1 MAIDIAYG
9 SRTLHF
15 IPPDVVTWLGTLD
28 IAEAPELN
36 HRDEAIREALRRPIG
51 LKHGLD
57 GIVKPGETVAVIV
70 SDAFRQTRADQVL
83 PILIGELAD
92 TGIPDTDIQI
102 LFATGIHRAPRRDEQ
117 ARILGPAIFRRFK
130 DRAFPHNPRDE
141 SNLVSVG
148 TTSRGTP
155 VIVNRR
161 AVEADRRIV
170 IGAVVFHYFGGFGG
184 GRKSIL
190 PGLASVES
198 IARNHSMNLDPVE
211 DRLNPDVRIGILD
224 GNPVAEDMLEA
235 ARLVGVDFTINTV
248 LNRHAQIA
256 AVFAGELDA
265 AHRAAADYARR
276 LFAAPIT
283 ERADLVV
290 ANAGPSRNFVQSH
303 KALYNAYQAVKPDGR
318 IVFVARCEEGLGGE
332 AFSKWIRLG
341 DRQAIIAGLRRHSEI
356 NGQTALS
363 TVEKAPI
370 ALFVTDMTDE
380 DVHTL
385 GGRKSPTLEQAIATA
400 LSELAPRSPITGYIM
415 PSAAYTVPLLCQE

>member
-1 MAIDIAYG
+1 MIFDFPYG
-9 SRTLHF
+9 SRTLRF
-15 IPPDVVTWLGTLD
+15 TPPGVVSWLGTLD
-28 IAEAPELN
+28 IADTPELAE
-36 HRDEAIREALRRPIG
+36 RDAAVRNAIRRPIG
-51 LKHGLD
+51 LKRGL
-57 GIVKPGETVAVIV
+57 GSILKQGETVAIIV

-83 PILIGELAD
+83 PILVEELNQA
-92 TGIPDTDIQI
+92 GIPDTDIQF
-102 LFATGIHRAPRRDEQ
+102 LFATGVHRPPKREEQ
-117 ARILGPAIFRRFK
+117 ARILGPTIYERFK
-130 DRAFPHNPRDE
+130 ERAYAHDPRDE
-141 SNLVSVG
+141 ANLVNVG

-161 AVEADRRIV
+161 AVEAKRRIIV
-170 IGAVVFHYFGGFGG
+170 GAVVLHYFGGFGG

-211 DRLNPDVRIGILD
+211 DRLNPDVRIGVLD

-235 ARLVGVDFTINTV
+235 AQLVGVDFTINAV

-265 AHRAAADYARR
+265 AHRVAADYARGM
-276 LFAAPIT
+276 FAAPIT
-283 ERADLVV
+283 QRADLVV
-290 ANAGPSRNFVQSH
+290 ANAGPTRNFVQSH

-318 IVFVARCEEGLGGE
+318 IIFVARCEEGLGGD

-341 DRQAIIAGLRRHSEI
+341 NREAIIAGLRRHSEI

-370 ALFVTDMTDE
+370 TLFITDMTDA
-380 DVHTL
+380 DVATL
-385 GGRKSPTLEQAIATA
+385 GGRKWPTLEQAIATA
-400 LSELAPRSPITGYIM
+400 MSELAIRAPLTGYIM
-415 PSAAYTVPLLCQE
+415 PTAAYTVPVLAP

>member
-1 MAIDIAYG
+1 MAIDFPYG
-9 SRTLHF
+9 PQTLRF

-28 IAEAPELN
+28 IAEAPELPD
-36 HRDEAIREALRRPIG
+36 RDAVVRDALRHPIG
-51 LKHGLD
+51 LTRGL
-57 GIVKPGETVAVIV
+57 GRIVKTGETVAIVV

-83 PILIGELAD
+83 PILIEELNA
-92 TGIPDTDIQI
+92 TGVQDENIRF
-102 LFATGIHRAPRRDEQ
+102 LFATGVHRPPRAEEQ
-117 ARILGPAIFRRFK
+117 ARILGRAIFKRF
-130 DRAFPHNPRDE
+130 RGRTYPHDPRDE
-141 SNLVSVG
+141 ANLVLVG

-155 VIVNRR
+155 VVVNRR

-170 IGAVVFHYFGGFGG
+170 VGAVVFHYFGGFGG

-190 PGLASVES
+190 PGLASVET

-211 DRLNPDVRIGILD
+211 DRLNPDVRIGVLD

-235 ARLVGVDFTINTV
+235 ARIVGVDYSVNTV

-256 AVFAGELDA
+256 GIFAGDLDA
-265 AHRAAADYARR
+265 AHRAAADCARTM
-276 LFAAPIT
+276 FAAPIA

-290 ANAGPSRNFVQSH
+290 ANAGSSRNFVQSH

-318 IVFVARCEEGLGGE
+318 IIFVARCEEGLGGD

-341 DRQAIIAGLRRHSEI
+341 NREAIIAGLRRHSEI

-370 ALFVTDMTDE
+370 ALFVTDMTDD

-385 GGRKSPTLEQAIATA
+385 GGRKSPTLEQAMATA
-400 LSELAPRSPITGYIM
+400 LSELAPRSPVTGYIM
-415 PSAAYTVPLLCQE
+415 PSAAYTVPMLG